1 MLGRGRL
8 GIKFGAFLHAVGFIK
23 AAEITQG
30 SCGLLRLTEPT
41 RTLETESSRF
51 APQAAG
57 GGLAGMLAQV
67 LRHISLLLRSR
78 GALPAS
84 LPRVLTYF
92 VGIWAPAL
100 LWPSLHSTA
109 RRVFHS
115 G

>member
-1 MLGRGRL
+1 MGSSGSQNRPARWKLNP
-8 GIKFGAFLHAVGFIK
+8 HALPHRQPVE
-23 AAEITQG
+23 AW
-30 SCGLLRLTEPT
+30 
-41 RTLETESSRF
+41 
-51 APQAAG
+51 QA
-57 GGLAGMLAQV
+57 MLAQV